1 MQELAQR
8 ASSSNAKE
16 FLASYTAELDA
27 RSQRSE
33 IVGAATLDKG
43 NAALLFDRIDGK
55 FTLLEKLP
63 YAEEAVIFDCVPRE
77 QWGRTVM
84 LFGHATNTGTYI
96 PSGHGTLTGDVLRI
110 RLANGRFYRLTVEPS
125 LPHLQPFFVEAPK
138 KEEPLQ
144 EAKPRKQG
152 QRGLRQQS
160 PKLMAPRAPA
170 NNRRASSSN
179 NSPLPESEG
188 ESEDLTAEDLR
199 RLRGE
204 IPLNSKKRRY

>member
-1 MQELAQR
+1 MPESTQR
-8 ASSSNAKE
+8 VQSSRAKE
-16 FLASYTAELDA
+16 FLASYTTELDA

-63 YAEEAVIFDCVPRE
+63 DAEEAVIFDCVPRE

-84 LFGHATNTGTYI
+84 LFGHATDTGAYI

-110 RLANGRFYRLTVEPS
+110 RLANGRFYRLTVEPG
-125 LPHLQPFFVEAPK
+125 LPHLQPFFVEAPTK
-138 KEEPLQ
+138 GKPLQ
-144 EAKPRKQG
+144 EDKPRKQG
-152 QRGLRQQS
+152 QRGQRQQS
-160 PKLMAPRAPA
+160 SRSVATKASESQRRSFGA
-170 NNRRASSSN
+170 NNAP
-179 NSPLPESEG
+179 SPQSDD

-204 IPLNSKKRRY
+204 IPLITKKRRY